1 MGSLHANCSFR
12 TYLIILTTYDK
23 MTKNPCSVE
32 LFAALLPC
40 CEAGVCKYG
49 HEQCPP
55 ECREKAR
62 KYYRTHAIGEDGVG
76 LDSLRGTAFEKTV
89 THIFEAFPGTRL
101 ISYGPEPEKVHSK
114 NNQNPRKKR

>member
-76 LDSLRGTAFEKTV
+76 LDRLIGTAFEKTV

-101 ISYGPEPEKVHSK
+101 ISYGPDPEKMRKVDNNK
-114 NNQNPRKKR
+114 NMKI